1 MTTAASEARPRPPI
15 EPIQTSG
22 PGLNVRPLRSRII
35 QKSPSWTPSPLSPH
49 SRPLPQLR
57 EPKDDDMKQDDDSKV
72 DQFEPRK
79 RDLPKLESGLRNFSL
94 RPIAPLSLQSP
105 GPSTLPSRTSPLS
118 APLLAPHV
126 FQRPTLADETRN
138 MLFHESDAE
147 RGGESPH
154 VGYERRQSAPGGPLH
169 ARSMHL
175 ARQREHHRRRW
186 IAASQRAREP
196 EIFVLPVELRRLS
209 QLSSSD
215 AEASSPYPSLPER
228 RLTTRV
234 AVHSRGRKSI
244 ILSRTFDLDELQA
257 TLPVMSPLEQHK
269 ENRHASVVTLQ
280 PPSVSSRASSPGVSH
295 ERRHSHSVLPRVDA
309 NPSPVFERRGPRQG
323 CSPVAIRLSYA
334 RTYLPV
340 LAAVILS
347 EHVHPGDTIELPL
360 PHPHAW
366 GDTVAHVY
374 TGRVTLTEPI
384 KQNILYLG
392 GSF

>member
-1 MTTAASEARPRPPI
+1 MTTVASEARPRPPI

-22 PGLNVRPLRSRII
+22 PGLNVRSLRSRII

-57 EPKDDDMKQDDDSKV
+57 EPKDDDMKQDDGTRV

-79 RDLPKLESGLRNFSL
+79 RDLPKLESGLRNVSL

-105 GPSTLPSRTSPLS
+105 GPSTLPSRPSPLS
-118 APLLAPHV
+118 APLLAPPV
-126 FQRPTLADETRN
+126 FQRLTLAEETRS
-138 MLFHESDAE
+138 MLLQELDAE

-154 VGYERRQSAPGGPLH
+154 VDYERRQSAPGGPFH
-169 ARSMHL
+169 ARAMHL

-186 IAASQRAREP
+186 IAASHRSREP
-196 EIFVLPVELRRLS
+196 EIFVRPVELRRLS

-215 AEASSPYPSLPER
+215 AEASSPYHSER

-244 ILSRTFDLDELQA
+244 ILSRTFDLDELRA
-257 TLPVMSPLEQHK
+257 TLPVMSPIERHQ
-269 ENRHASVVTLQ
+269 ENRRASVVTLQ

-295 ERRHSHSVLPRVDA
+295 ERRHSHGVLPRVDA
-309 NPSPVFERRGPRQG
+309 KNSPVFERRGSRQG
-323 CSPVAIRLSYA
+323 CGPVAIRLSYA

-366 GDTVAHVY
+366 EDTVAHVY

-392 GSF
+392 GSV

>member
-1 MTTAASEARPRPPI
+1 MTTVTSEARPHPPI

-22 PGLNVRPLRSRII
+22 PGLNVRSLRSRII

-57 EPKDDDMKQDDDSKV
+57 EPKDDDMKQDVDTKV
-72 DQFEPRK
+72 DQSELRK
-79 RDLPKLESGLRNFSL
+79 RDIPKLESGLRNVSL
-94 RPIAPLSLQSP
+94 RPIAPLSLQRP
-105 GPSTLPSRTSPLS
+105 GPSTLPSRPSPLS
-118 APLLAPHV
+118 APLLAPPV
-126 FQRPTLADETRN
+126 FQRPTLADEARS
-138 MLFHESDAE
+138 MLLQESDAE
-147 RGGESPH
+147 QGGEYPH
-154 VGYERRQSAPGGPLH
+154 VDYERRQSAPGGPLH
-169 ARSMHL
+169 ARAIHL

-186 IAASQRAREP
+186 IAASHRSREP
-196 EIFVLPVELRRLS
+196 EVFVLPVELRRLS

-215 AEASSPYPSLPER
+215 AEASSPYPSER

-257 TLPVMSPLEQHK
+257 TLPVVSPLEQHK
-269 ENRHASVVTLQ
+269 ENRRALVVTLQ

-295 ERRHSHSVLPRVDA
+295 ERRHSHGVLPRVDA
-309 NPSPVFERRGPRQG
+309 KFSPAFERRGSRQG
-323 CSPVAIRLSYA
+323 CGPVSIRLSYA

-347 EHVHPGDTIELPL
+347 EHVRPGDTVELPL

-366 GDTVAHVY
+366 ADTVEHVY

-392 GSF
+392 GSV

>member
-1 MTTAASEARPRPPI
+1 MTTVASEARPRPLI

-22 PGLNVRPLRSRII
+22 PGLNVRSLRSRIL

-57 EPKDDDMKQDDDSKV
+57 EPKDDDMEQDVDTKV
-72 DQFEPRK
+72 DQSEPRK
-79 RDLPKLESGLRNFSL
+79 RDIPKLESGLREGEGRRGEERERKRKGKRKGEERKGKREEKIMDNK
-94 RPIAPLSLQSP
+94 
-105 GPSTLPSRTSPLS
+105 
-118 APLLAPHV
+118 
-126 FQRPTLADETRN
+126 
-138 MLFHESDAE
+138 ESDAE
-147 RGGESPH
+147 RGSESPH
-154 VGYERRQSAPGGPLH
+154 VDYERRQSAPGGPLH
-169 ARSMHL
+169 ARAMHL

-186 IAASQRAREP
+186 IAASHRSREP
-196 EIFVLPVELRRLS
+196 EVFVLPVELRRLS

-215 AEASSPYPSLPER
+215 AEASSPYPSER

-244 ILSRTFDLDELQA
+244 ILARTFDLDELQA
-257 TLPVMSPLEQHK
+257 TLPVVSPLERHK
-269 ENRHASVVTLQ
+269 ENRRASVVTLQ

-295 ERRHSHSVLPRVDA
+295 ERRHSHGVLPRVDA
-309 NPSPVFERRGPRQG
+309 KPSPAFERRGSRQG
-323 CSPVAIRLSYA
+323 CGPVSIRLSYA

-347 EHVHPGDTIELPL
+347 EHVRPGDTVELPL

-366 GDTVAHVY
+366 ADTVAHVY

-392 GSF
+392 GSI